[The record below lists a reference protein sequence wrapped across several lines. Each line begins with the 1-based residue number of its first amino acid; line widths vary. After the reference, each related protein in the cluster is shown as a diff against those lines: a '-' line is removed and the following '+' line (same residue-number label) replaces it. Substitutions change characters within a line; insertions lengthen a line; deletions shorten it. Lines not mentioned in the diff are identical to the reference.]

1 MNKPN
6 TSEET
11 ILRGVFMKK
20 NQQNDNIN
28 IENDGTKRIID
39 LRRFLEH
46 DIVQPDPNGSYI
58 EMPKDYYETGNLEQ
72 PIQDADDL

>member
-1 MNKPN
+1 MNKQS

-20 NQQNDNIN
+20 NQQNDTIN
-28 IENDGTKRIID
+28 IDNDGTKRIID

-46 DIVQPDPNGSYI
+46 DMSQPDTNGSYTD
-58 EMPKDYYETGNLEQ
+58 MPQAYYTTGTPET
-72 PIQDADDL
+72 PVQDADDL